1 MIKQILKKI
10 VPIKIRHKIRALEH
24 KIFGLDSKY
33 KNLSTEDVFDN
44 IYEKGIWGKDEQSN
58 STSGTGS
65 HKAEIVDPYVNV
77 VKKVITDNDIKTAVD
92 LGCGDFA
99 VGSLIVD
106 CCETYNACDI
116 SNVILEKNRSKYQS
130 PKLKFEKLDLSKD
143 VLPHADIAFVR
154 QVLQHLS
161 NENIKSF
168 VQQLNDIKNFK
179 YLLITEHL
187 PFDKNFLPN
196 KNKPNGPNIR
206 IAINSGVIL
215 HNEPFNLNYKTMETV
230 LSVDQ
235 DTGGSNAVIQTT
247 LYKL

>member
-1 MIKQILKKI
+1 MIKEILKKI
-10 VPIKIRHKIRALEH
+10 IPIKLRQKIRTLEY
-24 KIFGLDSKY
+24 KVFGLDSRY
-33 KNLSTEDVFDN
+33 KHLSTEDIFDN
-44 IYEKGIWGKDEQSN
+44 IYEKGIWGKDEQNN
-58 STSGTGS
+58 STSGAGS
-65 HKAEIVDPYVNV
+65 HKVEIVDPYVNV
-77 VKKVITDNDIKTAVD
+77 VKKIIAENNIKTVVD

-106 CCETYNACDI
+106 CCESYNACDV
-116 SNVILEKNRSKYQS
+116 SNVILERNRSKYQS

-143 VLPHADIAFVR
+143 ILPHADIAFVR

-168 VQQLNDIKNFK
+168 VQQLNNSKNFK
-179 YLLITEHL
+179 FLLVTEHL

-196 KNKPNGPNIR
+196 KNKPSGPNIR

>member
-44 IYEKGIWGKDEQSN
+44 IYEKRIWKKDEQSN

-65 HKAEIVDPYVNV
+65 HKAEIIDPYINV
-77 VKKVITDNDIKTAVD
+77 VKKVITDNNIKTAVD
-92 LGCGDFA
+92 LGCGDFT

-106 CCETYNACDI
+106 CCETYNARDI

-130 PKLKFEKLDLSKD
+130 PKLKFEKLDL
-143 VLPHADIAFVR
+143 
-154 QVLQHLS
+154 
-161 NENIKSF
+161 
-168 VQQLNDIKNFK
+168 
-179 YLLITEHL
+179 
-187 PFDKNFLPN
+187 PN
-196 KNKPNGPNIR
+196 KNKPSGPNIR

-235 DTGGSNAVIQTT
+235 DTGGSNAVIQAT